1 MAQDQSFS
9 PLVHK
14 LNKYMKVVGIAMEH
28 VLSLVE
34 DEITFN
40 NSFFMK
46 SKLCNQ
52 LTTHFK
58 LNVCMFLETFIPSLI
73 FLPMKP

>member
-9 PLVHK
+9 PLVLK
-14 LNKYMKVVGIAMEH
+14 PNEYMKVVGVAIVH
-28 VLSLVE
+28 VLNLVE

-40 NSFFMK
+40 NLFCMK
-46 SKLCNQ
+46 NKLCDQ

-58 LNVCMFLETFIPSLI
+58 LNVRMFTQTFTPSLI